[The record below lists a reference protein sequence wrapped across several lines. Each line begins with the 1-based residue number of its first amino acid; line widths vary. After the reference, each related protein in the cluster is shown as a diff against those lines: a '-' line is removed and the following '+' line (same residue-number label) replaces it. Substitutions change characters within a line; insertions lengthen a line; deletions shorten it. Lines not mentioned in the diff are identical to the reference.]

1 MIRGLPEPVCSL
13 RIISHTRYTLP
24 AYLHV
29 SSTTNMP
36 RYIHNKEYSGAVD
49 RDGTSVG
56 LVLSRNSASPS
67 RPRNRKTSSLPRTPS
82 PPQSLGT
89 RALRMSQRRPRRNAV
104 DLGSPH
110 QQANSNQHEDAA
122 NTPSSHQQANS
133 GQHDSGVNTPSP
145 PLLPRNR
152 TPSPPISM
160 QGSFR
165 EDTYITVNY
174 VELQDAQNAPPRR
187 RYQDATE
194 ESIQGAWSAIRQQS
208 EKQEKSKTVAEKK
221 SKSKRL
227 RRKCAKVWAKLK
239 FPETWGPD

>member
-1 MIRGLPEPVCSL
+1 MIRGLPESLCSL
-13 RIISHTRYTLP
+13 RIISYTRYTLP

-36 RYIHNKEYSGAVD
+36 RYIHNNDYSGAVD
-49 RDGTSVG
+49 CDDTSVG
-56 LVLSRNSASPS
+56 LVLSRDSASPS
-67 RPRNRKTSSLPRTPS
+67 RPRYRKSSSLPRTPS

-89 RALRMSQRRPRRNAV
+89 RALRTSQRRPRRNAV

-110 QQANSNQHEDAA
+110 QQANLYQHEDAA
-122 NTPSSHQQANS
+122 NTPSSPQQANS

-145 PLLPRNR
+145 PLPPRNR

-165 EDTYITVNY
+165 EDAYITVNY
-174 VELQDAQNAPPRR
+174 VELQDAQSAPPRP
-187 RYQDATE
+187 RYQYATE
-194 ESIQGAWSAIRQQS
+194 ESIQGAWLAIRQLS
-208 EKQEKSKTVAEKK
+208 EKPEKSKTVVEKK

-227 RRKCAKVWAKLK
+227 RGMCAKVWAKLK